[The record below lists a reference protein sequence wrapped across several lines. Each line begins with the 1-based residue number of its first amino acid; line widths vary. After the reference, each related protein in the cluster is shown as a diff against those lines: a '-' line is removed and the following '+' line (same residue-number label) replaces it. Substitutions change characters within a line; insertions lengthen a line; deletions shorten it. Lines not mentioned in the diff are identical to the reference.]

1 MRFTSLRR
9 FSCFSV
15 PVLIAASLSTACG
28 PRHAVV
34 HATVP
39 PTSAPVEGVTVTGF
53 GKASGAPNVARAN
66 IGVETRASAADQAMR
81 DANTRVQEVIAA
93 LKRLGIPDADLRTQ
107 GLSLN
112 FEREEQPP
120 HPLAEGAAP
129 AGAARVAPR
138 PGKEAAPPAPEPA
151 SGPRG
156 SYRAANTLEVT
167 IRDLAR
173 AGEVLGAAS
182 AAGANLMFGLEFDI
196 ENRAPLEAQ
205 ARQKAVEDARARAEG
220 LAQLSGVRLGRVLS
234 ITDGSGGQP
243 GPSPMMMMRADA
255 GNVPFERGELTIA
268 SSVTVV
274 YALAR

>member
-1 MRFTSLRR
+1 
-9 FSCFSV
+9 
-15 PVLIAASLSTACG
+15 VLIAASLSTACG

-39 PTSAPVEGVTVTGF
+39 PTSAPIEGVTVTGF

-93 LKRLGIPDADLRTQ
+93 LKRLGIADADLRTQ

-120 HPLAEGAAP
+120 HPLAENTAP
-129 AGAARVAPR
+129 AGAARVAAR
-138 PGKEAAPPAPEPA
+138 PGKEPATPPAPEPA
-151 SGPRG
+151 PGPRG

-234 ITDGSGGQP
+234 ISEGSDGQP

-274 YALAR
+274 YALAH